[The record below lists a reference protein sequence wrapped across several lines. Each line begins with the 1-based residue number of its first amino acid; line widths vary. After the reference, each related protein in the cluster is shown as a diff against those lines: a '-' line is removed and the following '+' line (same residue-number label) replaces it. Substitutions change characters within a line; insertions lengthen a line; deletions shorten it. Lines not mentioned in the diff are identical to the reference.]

1 MHVFLKSK
9 EVEQIQKEVEGC
21 TDRMLDD
28 LKRVE
33 DQGDE
38 EGYRIAQ
45 MAHSHLV
52 DAMLEL
58 LNATNLIE
66 KLEIDGHKKVCLN
79 CKHKN
84 GSPSCGLC
92 ARYPFLKDNWKG
104 DGTET

>member
-21 TDRMLDD
+21 TDRLLDD
-28 LKRVE
+28 LKRIE

-45 MAHSHLV
+45 TAHSHLV
-52 DAMLEL
+52 NAYLEL

-66 KLEIDGHKKVCLN
+66 KLEIDGHQKLCLN
-79 CKHKN
+79 CKHRN

-92 ARYPFLKDNWKG
+92 ARCLFLKDNWKG
-104 DGTET
+104 EEA